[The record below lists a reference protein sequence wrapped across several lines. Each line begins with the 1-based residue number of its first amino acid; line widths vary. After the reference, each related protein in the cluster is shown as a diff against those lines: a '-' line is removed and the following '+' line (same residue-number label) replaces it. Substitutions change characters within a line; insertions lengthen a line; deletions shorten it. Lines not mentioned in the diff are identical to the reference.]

1 MNSKI
6 KRITC
11 LVLAM
16 ATVLSIA
23 LPALAATTT
32 ITNQDNPTDFF
43 EYYGSNGQWNDLNT
57 PYHYDAS
64 GNVAYCIEHE
74 KDPPSSSGTTYNDFD
89 PTEIF
94 SGSTITGI
102 QASSSDQRP

>member
-6 KRITC
+6 KRILC
-11 LVLAM
+11 FALVLLS
-16 ATVLSIA
+16 VLGVA
-23 LPALAATTT
+23 LPALAVTTT

-43 EYYGSNGQWNDLNT
+43 EYQNSTGWHDLNT

-74 KDPPSSSGTTYNDFD
+74 KDPPSSGGTTYNDFD
-89 PTEIF
+89 PSEIF
-94 SGSTITGI
+94 GGSTITGI
-102 QASSSDQRP
+102 